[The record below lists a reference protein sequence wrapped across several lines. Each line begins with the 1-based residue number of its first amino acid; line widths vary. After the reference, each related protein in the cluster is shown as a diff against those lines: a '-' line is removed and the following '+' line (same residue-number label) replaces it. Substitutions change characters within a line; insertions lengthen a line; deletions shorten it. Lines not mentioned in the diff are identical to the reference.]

1 MSSYNREL
9 YKAKYNARLERGLC
23 VMCGKV
29 PPEEGRTRCAECA
42 EKGRKRWRTW
52 YRSVRAGGKP
62 GQKAA
67 VYRVTLHGD
76 EVFRGTRSEM
86 AGWFNICP
94 SSVQK
99 WVRVGEAYRLFKIER
114 VDAEVQD
121 DP

>member
-9 YKAKYNARLERGLC
+9 YKAKYNARREQGLC

-42 EKGRKRWRTW
+42 EKGRAAYRAW
-52 YRSVRAGGKP
+52 YKTVRAGGKP

-86 AGWFNICP
+86 SSWFNVCP

-121 DP
+121 EP